1 MEITSFERQKY
12 LTPNYCF
19 TVSGPEQLDQ
29 PGHRAAAPH
38 HLQAGGARQPVRLP
52 HRSVWHI
59 ELSTNLREVS
69 LYPEKA
75 PTAIVLTPGP
85 V

>member
-1 MEITSFERQKY
+1 MKGEKY
-12 LTPNYCF
+12 LTPNYCY

-59 ELSTNLREVS
+59 ELSMNTND
-69 LYPEKA
+69 
-75 PTAIVLTPGP
+75 PGLP
-85 V
+85 DSPDRSDLAVAASG